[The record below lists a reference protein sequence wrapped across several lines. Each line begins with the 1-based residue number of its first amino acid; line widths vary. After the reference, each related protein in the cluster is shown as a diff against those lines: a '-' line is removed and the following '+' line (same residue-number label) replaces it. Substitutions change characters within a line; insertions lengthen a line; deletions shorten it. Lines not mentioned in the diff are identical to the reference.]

1 MAEFDYDLFVVG
13 AGSGGVRAART
24 ASSLGARVAIAE
36 MDRLGGT
43 CVNVGCV
50 PKKLF
55 FHGSHFAHDLRDA
68 RGYGWLTESSFDW
81 STLQERKDRE
91 IQRLNRIY
99 RELLERAGVL
109 LLTGRA
115 RLIDPH
121 TVEVGGRRH
130 TAERILIATGG
141 TPIMPEIPGKEHAR
155 DSNAVFEIDRLP
167 KRVMVVGAGYIA
179 LELGSVFVALGADV
193 TLVHRGE
200 EILRGFDHDLR
211 YHLHDE
217 LEAKGMRILLETEVR
232 ALRTAGAGLEAE
244 LSNGEVIAT
253 DFPMF
258 AIGRRPNTAGLD
270 LEKLGVELAA
280 WGGII
285 VDDDFTSSV
294 PSIHAVGDVTNHLQL
309 TPVALAEAM
318 HFAHR
323 FYGGG
328 DHRIDYL
335 SIPTAVFCQPELATV
350 GLTEAQAWHRCQD
363 VRVFKSVFTPL
374 KLSLSER
381 REHSIV
387 KLVVDA
393 SDDRVVGCHMVGPA
407 AAEIIQ
413 GLAVAMKAGATK
425 AQFDATLGIH
435 PTSAEEFVTL
445 GEEFVTLG

>member
-55 FHGSHFAHDLRDA
+55 FYGSHFAHDLRDA

-81 STLQERKDRE
+81 SRLQQRKDKE

-99 RELLERAGVL
+99 RELLERAGVVL
-109 LLTGRA
+109 RTGMA
-115 RLIDPH
+115 QLIDPH

-155 DSNAVFEIDRLP
+155 DSNAAFEIDRLP
-167 KRVMVVGAGYIA
+167 KRVMVAGAGYIA

-217 LEAKGMRILLETEVR
+217 LETKGMRILLETEVR
-232 ALRTAGAGLEAE
+232 ALTRTSAGLEAE

-258 AIGRRPNTAGLD
+258 AIGRRPNTAGLG
-270 LEKLGVELAA
+270 LEELGVELGP

-328 DHRIDYL
+328 DHRIDYM

-350 GLTEAQAWHRCQD
+350 GLTEAQAWQRCQD
-363 VRVFKSVFTPL
+363 VRVYKSVFTPL

-445 GEEFVTLG
+445 R

>member
-270 LEKLGVELAA
+270 LEKLGVELAP

-445 GEEFVTLG
+445 R

>member
-179 LELGSVFVALGADV
+179 LELGSIFVALGADV

-270 LEKLGVELAA
+270 LEKLGVELAP

-350 GLTEAQAWHRCQD
+350 GLTEAQAWRRCQD

-445 GEEFVTLG
+445 R